1 MLFKL
6 SIFLLMIIG
15 IVGGYKMSN
24 NKCIKVSGADGKI
37 VELEFIDVVNVG
49 KNEYVI
55 AGPKDSDEACAYKV
69 VSRENGMVEYASIGA
84 GKEFNEVLTAYNSK
98 QS

>member
-1 MLFKL
+1 LL
-6 SIFLLMIIG
+6 NSIE

-24 NKCIKVSGADGKI
+24 NKCIKVSGEDGR
-37 VELEFIDVVNVG
+37 VLELEFIDVVNVG

-84 GKEFNEVLTAYNSK
+84 GREFNQVLTIYNEK
-98 QS
+98 HN

>member
-1 MLFKL
+1 
-6 SIFLLMIIG
+6 MIIE
-15 IVGGYKMSN
+15 IVGGYKMCNS
-24 NKCIKVSGADGKI
+24 KCIKVSGADGRI
-37 VELEFIDVVNVG
+37 MELEFIDVVNVG

-84 GKEFNEVLTAYNSK
+84 GKEFNEVLTAYNAK

>member
-1 MLFKL
+1 M
-6 SIFLLMIIG
+6 
-15 IVGGYKMSN
+15 
-24 NKCIKVSGADGKI
+24 
-37 VELEFIDVVNVG
+37 VNVG

-84 GKEFNEVLTAYNSK
+84 GKEFNQVLTAYNAK
-98 QS
+98 ND

>member
-1 MLFKL
+1 MYNLKFIYFAKDL
-6 SIFLLMIIG
+6 K

-24 NKCIKVSGADGKI
+24 NKCIKVSGEDGRI

-55 AGPKDSDEACAYKV
+55 AGSKDSDEACAYKV
-69 VSRENGMVEYASIGA
+69 ISRENGMIEYASIGA
-84 GKEFNEVLTAYNSK
+84 GKEFNQVLSAYNTK
-98 QS
+98 ND

>member
-1 MLFKL
+1 
-6 SIFLLMIIG
+6 MIIE
-15 IVGGYKMSN
+15 IVGGYKMSSS
-24 NKCIKVSGADGKI
+24 KCIKVSGADGRI
-37 VELEFIDVVNVG
+37 IELEFIDVVNVG

-84 GKEFNEVLTAYNSK
+84 GKEFNEVLTAYNAK

>member
-1 MLFKL
+1 
-6 SIFLLMIIG
+6 
-15 IVGGYKMSN
+15 MSN
-24 NKCIKVSGADGKI
+24 GKCIKVSGEDGRI
-37 VELEFIDVVNVG
+37 IELEFIDVVNVG

-84 GKEFNEVLTAYNSK
+84 GKEFNEVLTAYNDK

>member
-1 MLFKL
+1 MSFKL

-84 GKEFNEVLTAYNSK
+84 GKEFNEVLTAYNAK